1 MQAGFP
7 QLFTFF
13 VVLVSFLEGCGDSP
27 RARLVLTVNPGNTTG
42 IGETITIDASQ
53 SSYDSIEWKIG
64 TAIYGSCG
72 SLSSCQFTSNTATS
86 MNIHVEVEM
95 ERRPHWSGL
104 QTHAS
109 TSDSAIVP
117 LSWTN

>member
-7 QLFTFF
+7 QLLPFLL
-13 VVLVSFLEGCGDSP
+13 VLVSFLEACGDPP
-27 RARLVLTVNPGNTTG
+27 RARLVLTVNPGNTVG
-42 IGETITIDASQ
+42 SGETITIDASL
-53 SSYDSIEWKIG
+53 STYDSIEWKIG
-64 TAIYGSCG
+64 TAIYGPCG

-104 QTHAS
+104 QTHGS

>member
-7 QLFTFF
+7 QLFTFL
-13 VVLVSFLEGCGDSP
+13 VVLVSFLEGCGDPP
-27 RARLVLTVNPGNTTG
+27 RARLVLTVNPGNTVG
-42 IGETITIDASQ
+42 SGETITID
-53 SSYDSIEWKIG
+53 
-64 TAIYGSCG
+64 AIYGSCG
-72 SLSSCQFTSNTATS
+72 SLSNCQFTSNTATS

-104 QTHAS
+104 QTHGS